1 MKIYIQLSFLF
12 INLLIFII
20 ITVDRFASSPFLP
33 MDPLG
38 ALQSRFFNDVP
49 LIIGHNKHEFAHV
62 ILPYLK
68 NQTNLR
74 HFLNNWAIS
83 GPAILFNRY

>member
-1 MKIYIQLSFLF
+1 
-12 INLLIFII
+12 
-20 ITVDRFASSPFLP
+20 

-49 LIIGHNKHEFAHV
+49 LIIGHNKHEFAHI

-83 GPAILFNRY
+83 GPAILFNRYKNILKGVIHKPWQEGGVYIIFHITSLTFNVLL

>member
-1 MKIYIQLSFLF
+1 MSF
-12 INLLIFII
+12 
-20 ITVDRFASSPFLP
+20 VGGVHDKKVYSAA
-33 MDPLG
+33 MDN
-38 ALQSRFFNDVP
+38 FFNDVP
-49 LIIGHNKHEFAHV
+49 LIIGHNQHEFAHV

-83 GPAILFNRY
+83 GPAILFNRYKNFWKGSFIQEGGVSPNVYITT